1 MLNQKVSKGGL
12 LQRSHIVGTLFLGL
26 QRTTCGQEVPKIC
39 MNQTFISAE
48 IQTIY
53 KIVFIYQI
61 LGPRD

>member
-1 MLNQKVSKGGL
+1 
-12 LQRSHIVGTLFLGL
+12 
-26 QRTTCGQEVPKIC
+26 

-61 LGPRD
+61 LGPRDWTLNQKYHQDDYCKEDMNLELNF